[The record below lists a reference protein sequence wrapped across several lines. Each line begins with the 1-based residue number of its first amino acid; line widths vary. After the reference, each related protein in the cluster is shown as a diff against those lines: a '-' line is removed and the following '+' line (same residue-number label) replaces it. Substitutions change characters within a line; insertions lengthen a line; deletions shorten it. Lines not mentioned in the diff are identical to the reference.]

1 MRLHHFEPKEHPLNP
16 LSPREIQQRV
26 RAGESPELV
35 AQETGWDLERVN
47 RYAEPPVRE
56 RAYVAQCASEVQVH
70 QSRGSATLAEVVGNS
85 LGLAAEEL
93 NWDSAH
99 INGQWLVELEA
110 HLTAQSGAETA
121 QWSYEPSGKSVN
133 PLNALARTLMG
144 LDPARG
150 SGIGSA
156 VESTIIV
163 DTSAAQLQPRRG
175 NVPEEAPVAVVK
187 LTAVPELESEV
198 LELVELEEP
207 DDIPAAAPTPP
218 TPTPAKKVRKG
229 RAKVPS
235 WDEILFGTNS
245 TDE

>member
-1 MRLHHFEPKEHPLNP
+1 M
-16 LSPREIQQRV
+16 
-26 RAGESPELV
+26 V

-70 QSRGSATLAEVVGNS
+70 QYRGSATLAEVVGNS
-85 LGLAAEEL
+85 LGLTAKEL
-93 NWDSAH
+93 DWDSANL
-99 INGQWLVELEA
+99 NGQWLVELKP
-110 HLTAQSGAETA
+110 HLGAQSPTESA

-144 LDPARG
+144 LDPAREP
-150 SGIGSA
+150 GIGSA
-156 VESTIIV
+156 VESTIII
-163 DTSAAQLQPRRG
+163 DTTAAPLQPQR
-175 NVPEEAPVAVVK
+175 EKVAQETPAAAVK

-198 LELVELEEP
+198 LELVNLEELP
-207 DDIPAAAPTPP
+207 ESSGIPEDTPGSAPTPSA
-218 TPTPAKKVRKG
+218 PAKKVRKG

-235 WDEILFGTNS
+235 WDEILFGNNS

>member
-1 MRLHHFEPKEHPLNP
+1 
-16 LSPREIQQRV
+16 
-26 RAGESPELV
+26 V

-70 QSRGSATLAEVVGNS
+70 QHRGSATLAEVVGNS
-85 LGLAAEEL
+85 LGLTAKEL
-93 NWDSAH
+93 DWDSANL
-99 INGQWLVELEA
+99 NGQWLVELKP
-110 HLTAQSGAETA
+110 HLGAQSPTESA

-144 LDPARG
+144 LDPAREP
-150 SGIGSA
+150 GIGSA
-156 VESTIIV
+156 VESTIII
-163 DTSAAQLQPRRG
+163 DTTAAPLQPQR
-175 NVPEEAPVAVVK
+175 EKVAQETPAAAVK

-198 LELVELEEP
+198 LELVNLEELP
-207 DDIPAAAPTPP
+207 ESSGIPEDTPGSAPTPP
-218 TPTPAKKVRKG
+218 APAKKVRKG

-235 WDEILFGTNS
+235 WDEILFGNNS

>member
-1 MRLHHFEPKEHPLNP
+1 VSTDPFKPKEHPLNP

-56 RAYVAQCASEVQVH
+56 RAYVAECASQVQIQ
-70 QSRGSATLAEVVGNS
+70 QSRGSATLAEVVGHS
-85 LGLAAEEL
+85 LGLTAEQL
-93 NWDSAH
+93 DWDSAH
-99 INGQWLVELEA
+99 VNGQWLVELKP
-110 HLTAQSGAETA
+110 HLNAQSPTESA

-133 PLNALARTLMG
+133 PLNTLARTLMG
-144 LDPARG
+144 LDPARD

-163 DTSAAQLQPRRG
+163 DTTGAQLQPRK
-175 NVPEEAPVAVVK
+175 EKVAQQTLTAAVK

-198 LELVELEEP
+198 LELINLPELSEP
-207 DDIPAAAPTPP
+207 EVASTP
-218 TPTPAKKVRKG
+218 PTPAKKVRKG

-235 WDEILFGTNS
+235 WDEILFGNNS
-245 TDE
+245 TEE

>member
-1 MRLHHFEPKEHPLNP
+1 M
-16 LSPREIQQRV
+16 
-26 RAGESPELV
+26 V

-70 QSRGSATLAEVVGNS
+70 QYRGSATLAEVVGNS
-85 LGLAAEEL
+85 LGLTAKEL
-93 NWDSAH
+93 DWDSANL
-99 INGQWLVELEA
+99 NGQWLVELKP
-110 HLTAQSGAETA
+110 HFGAQSPTESA

-144 LDPARG
+144 LDPAREP
-150 SGIGSA
+150 GIGSA
-156 VESTIIV
+156 VESTIII
-163 DTSAAQLQPRRG
+163 DTTAAPLQPQR
-175 NVPEEAPVAVVK
+175 EKVAQETPAAAVK

-198 LELVELEEP
+198 LELVNLEELP
-207 DDIPAAAPTPP
+207 ESSGIPEDTPGSAPTPP
-218 TPTPAKKVRKG
+218 APAKKVRKG

-235 WDEILFGTNS
+235 WDEILFGNNS